1 MYYSK
6 NLSLVTLLLCKTP
19 FIESKL
25 SDLETVKNEAEV
37 VLLPSDKTALHKA
50 RALNVPIASA
60 TLNAE
65 FEHADFW
72 EENGDTLRS
81 AWKDFCGEIA
91 CSQNDDLSLSDV
103 IDPNLFHAVD
113 AMHTNTTLSNEDRV
127 RLHFKETG
135 PSGKGQAYQTKL
147 LSLEGLRVVRDEM
160 DKATSSKIP
169 LRRPN
174 GMNRHGFIIDEKVDG
189 ANSLL
194 TLTDFIQNLID
205 DIGRP
210 AGRMLFADSVGGEDD
225 IEYFAFTIR
234 YNAEEDL
241 ELKEHRDASVV
252 TLNINLNLPEE
263 NYDGSSLYLLD
274 EDSGTREYITFEPG
288 MMLIHRG
295 SLRHATLP
303 ITEGTRYNLVVWLF
317 GEGGSV
323 RISPYADGERLNL
336 EQRWERP
343 DSKTKRVG
351 NGNNT
356 FFV

>member
-1 MYYSK
+1 M
-6 NLSLVTLLLCKTP
+6 
-19 FIESKL
+19 
-25 SDLETVKNEAEV
+25 
-37 VLLPSDKTALHKA
+37 
-50 RALNVPIASA
+50 IA
-60 TLNAE
+60 
-65 FEHADFW
+65 
-72 EENGDTLRS
+72 
-81 AWKDFCGEIA
+81 
-91 CSQNDDLSLSDV
+91 
-103 IDPNLFHAVD
+103 PNLFHAVD

-274 EDSGTREYITFEPG
+274 EDSGTREYIAFEPG

-323 RISPYADGERLNL
+323 RVSPYADGERLNL

-356 FFV
+356 FLFEL